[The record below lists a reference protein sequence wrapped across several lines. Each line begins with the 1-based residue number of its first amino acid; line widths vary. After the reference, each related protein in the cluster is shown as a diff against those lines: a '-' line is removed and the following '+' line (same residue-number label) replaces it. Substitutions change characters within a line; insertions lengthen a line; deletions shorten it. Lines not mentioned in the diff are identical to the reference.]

1 MKQTEKKRQLKEK
14 EQGPARLCYCCS
26 AAVLQAAAVQ
36 YQPATNADHTETE
49 AKQQQP
55 TGSSSTNEAE
65 NNMLPIRALS
75 ASATI
80 QTS

>member
-49 AKQQQP
+49 AKQQHQP
-55 TGSSSTNEAE
+55 EVA
-65 NNMLPIRALS
+65 LPMKLRITCYLLEH
-75 ASATI
+75 
-80 QTS
+80 